1 MDLRSGLG
9 RCEVKGLR
17 FWRIAGKVAQR
28 DLWSGRGHFA
38 VALTGLA
45 VAAAAINASL
55 AIGSAF
61 ADRLNGDMRQWMAAD
76 AAVTLR
82 SPPTEEQRAA
92 IAELDGRGIERTES
106 LETYSM
112 ASSDQ
117 AADPALVSIKEVDP
131 RRYPWYGAVELEP
144 SLPLDRALRVDTAI
158 VSRTLLERLAIATGS
173 QILLNGVAFQVT
185 AVLTGEP
192 DRFAAAPNAYPR
204 VMLSAAAFE
213 RSQIA
218 RAGNAIVWRLLF
230 RNTKDRDAAW
240 LKAKLIA
247 IFPDGQVLDSRD
259 HGDSRAAAALDAALT
274 YLGLTA
280 WTALALGSLGAAM
293 VTYLHV
299 EQRLDTVAIMKVIG
313 GRWNQILGIYLLEA
327 AALSL
332 TGCATGAALAVPLE
346 RIFLSILKHQTPF
359 PIALPW
365 QWPHAAEAAGVV
377 LVSSLAATA
386 IPLLALRR
394 TAPLRILRGQVEQ
407 AAHSRAIAHPA
418 WHLYLLGMAALA
430 IWMVHSWRAGAAF
443 LLGLGMAVL
452 ILMATGRGL
461 LRVARWASGRL
472 RQQVPATW
480 FHGVRSLSR
489 PRHHFASRFLALA
502 IGIMAVAASWLGLGA
517 VVRAIEQS
525 LPLPG
530 ADLFVLGLGSGQTGP
545 LLEFLAHDPDVNQ
558 PVEVVPAVMLR
569 LSRINGMP
577 ARDSAPERW
586 LATCTDGQPSGPVS
600 AGRRPHPGA
609 SVPEA
614 VMAESLARLAGAA
627 AGDTIEFFSSGR
639 TITARIAGL
648 RRLDAIEEQ
657 RGGLVFPC
665 TAFAGLSA
673 FYEVGISVKGERV
686 NPVRRRIGARFPSFP
701 VIGRR
706 ELAAAIQSVARDA
719 VWMLRASAALILAAG
734 AAILILMA
742 MADEGT
748 RRIEIAILKAVGA
761 RSAQVRNALLVE
773 FAALGT
779 LAGLSGAVMGSLFAS
794 LLLSVVFR
802 KAVVAWDPGVLAG
815 ATILGGM
822 TSLAAGW
829 AASARLLGQ
838 KPLRILRDE

>member
-1 MDLRSGLG
+1 MKS
-9 RCEVKGLR
+9 LR
-17 FWRIAGKVAQR
+17 FWRTARKVAQR

-38 VALTGLA
+38 VALAGVA

-61 ADRLNGDMRQWMAAD
+61 AHRLNGDMRQWLAAD
-76 AAVTLR
+76 AAVMLR
-82 SPPTEEQRAA
+82 SPPTDEQRAA

-117 AADPALVSIKEVDP
+117 AADPVLVSVKVVDP

-144 SLPLDRALRVDTAI
+144 GLPLGQALRVNTAI
-158 VSRTLLERLAIATGS
+158 VSRTLMERLAIVPGGRMV
-173 QILLNGVAFQVT
+173 LNGIAFQVT

-218 RAGNAIVWRLLF
+218 RGGNAIVWRLLF
-230 RNTKDRDAAW
+230 RNARDRDAAW
-240 LKAKLIA
+240 LKAKLEE
-247 IFPDGQVLDSRD
+247 IFPDGQVVDSRD

-280 WTALALGSLGAAM
+280 WSALALGSLGAAM
-293 VTYLHV
+293 ATYLHV
-299 EQRLDTVAIMKVIG
+299 QQRLETVAIMKVIG
-313 GRWNQILGIYLLEA
+313 GRWNQIATIYLLEA

-332 TGCATGAALAVPLE
+332 AGCAIGAALAIPLQ
-346 RIFLSILKHQTPF
+346 RIFLSILKDQTPF
-359 PIALPW
+359 RVALPW
-365 QWPHAAEAAGVV
+365 HWAHAAEAAGVV
-377 LVSSLAATA
+377 LLSSLAATA
-386 IPLLALRR
+386 IPLAALRR

-407 AAHSRAIAHPA
+407 AARRGAVAHLA
-418 WHLYLLGMAALA
+418 WLLYLLGMAALA

-443 LLGLGMAVL
+443 LFGLSVAVL
-452 ILMATGRGL
+452 ILMAAGRGL
-461 LRVARWASGRL
+461 LRIARWASGRSK
-472 RQQVPATW
+472 QPVPATW
-480 FHGVRSLSR
+480 SHGIRSLGR
-489 PRHHFASRFLALA
+489 PGRHFASRFLALA
-502 IGIMAVAASWLGLGA
+502 TGIMAVTASWLGLGA
-517 VVRAIEQS
+517 VVRGIEQS

-545 LLEFLAHDPDVNQ
+545 LLEFLVHDPDVNQ
-558 PVEVVPAVMLR
+558 PVDVVPAVVLR
-569 LSRINGMP
+569 LSRINGVP
-577 ARDSAPERW
+577 AGDSAPERW
-586 LATCTDGQPSGPVS
+586 LATCTYGRPSGRVS
-600 AGRRPHPGA
+600 AGRWWNPGTTPA
-609 SVPEA
+609 EA
-614 VMAESLARLAGAA
+614 VMAESLARLAGAT
-627 AGDTIEFFSSGR
+627 AGDSIEFFSSGR
-639 TITARIAGL
+639 TITARIVGL

-673 FYEVGISVKGERV
+673 FYEVGISAKGGRV
-686 NPVRRRIGARFPSFP
+686 DAVRRRIGARFPSFP
-701 VIGRR
+701 VISRR

-719 VWMLRASAALILAAG
+719 VWMLRASASLILAAG
-734 AAILILMA
+734 TAILILMA
-742 MADEGT
+742 LADEGT
-748 RRIEIAILKAVGA
+748 RRMEIAILKAVGA
-761 RSAQVRNALLVE
+761 RSAQVRNALLIE

-779 LAGLSGAVMGSLFAS
+779 LAGLSGAAMGSLFAS

-802 KAVVAWDPGVLAG
+802 KAVAAWDPGVLAW
-815 ATILGGM
+815 AIILGSV

-829 AASARLLGQ
+829 AASARLLRQ

>member
-1 MDLRSGLG
+1 
-9 RCEVKGLR
+9 VKSLR
-17 FWRIAGKVAQR
+17 FWRTAGKVAQR

-38 VALTGLA
+38 VALAGIA

-61 ADRLNGDMRQWMAAD
+61 AHRLNGDMRQWMAAD

-82 SPPTEEQRAA
+82 SPPTDEQRAA

-117 AADPALVSIKEVDP
+117 AADPVLVSVKEVDP

-144 SLPLDRALRVDTAI
+144 NLPLGQALRVDTAI
-158 VSRTLLERLAIATGS
+158 VSRTLMERLAIVPGG
-173 QILLNGVAFQVT
+173 QMLLNGVPFQVT

-218 RAGNAIVWRLLF
+218 RGGNAIVWRLLF
-230 RNTKDRDAAW
+230 RNANDRDAAW
-240 LKAKLIA
+240 LKAKLEEV
-247 IFPDGQVLDSRD
+247 FPDGQVMDSRD

-299 EQRLDTVAIMKVIG
+299 QQRLETVAIVKVIG
-313 GRWNQILGIYLLEA
+313 GRWNQIAAIYLLEA
-327 AALSL
+327 TALSL
-332 TGCATGAALAVPLE
+332 AGCAIGAALAVPLE
-346 RIFLSILKHQTPF
+346 RIFLSVLKDQTPF
-359 PIALPW
+359 RIGLAW

-377 LVSSLAATA
+377 LLSSLAATA
-386 IPLLALRR
+386 IPLLALRS
-394 TAPLRILRGQVEQ
+394 TAPLRTLRGEVEQ
-407 AAHSRAIAHPA
+407 AAPRSAIAQPA
-418 WHLYLLGMAALA
+418 WLLYLLGMAALA

-443 LLGLGMAVL
+443 LFGLSVAVL
-452 ILMATGRGL
+452 ILMAAGRGL
-461 LRVARWASGRL
+461 LHIARWVSGRL
-472 RQQVPATW
+472 RQRVPATW
-480 FHGVRSLSR
+480 FHGVRSLGR
-489 PRHHFASRFLALA
+489 PGRHFASRFLALA
-502 IGIMAVAASWLGLGA
+502 TGIMAVTASWLGLGA
-517 VVRAIEQS
+517 VVRAIDQS
-525 LPLPG
+525 LPSPG
-530 ADLFVLGLGSGQTGP
+530 ASLFVLGLGSGQTGP
-545 LLEFLAHDPDVNQ
+545 LLEFLTHDPEVNQ
-558 PVEVVPAVMLR
+558 PVELVPAVMLR
-569 LSRINGMP
+569 LLRIKGMP
-577 ARDSAPERW
+577 ALDSAPERW
-586 LATCTDGQPSGPVS
+586 LATCTQPSGPVS
-600 AGRRPHPGA
+600 AGRWPNPGTT
-609 SVPEA
+609 VPEA
-614 VMAESLARLAGAA
+614 VMAESLARLAGATV
-627 AGDTIEFFSSGR
+627 GDTIEFFSSGR
-639 TITARIAGL
+639 TITARIVGL

-673 FYEVGISVKGERV
+673 FYEVGISVKDERV
-686 NPVRRRIGARFPSFP
+686 DAVRRAIGARFPSFP
-701 VIGRR
+701 VISRR
-706 ELAAAIQSVARDA
+706 ELAAAIQAVACEA

-734 AAILILMA
+734 TAILILMA
-742 MADEGT
+742 LADEGT

-761 RSAQVRNALLVE
+761 RSVQVRNGLLVE

-802 KAVVAWDPGVLAG
+802 KAVAACDPGVLAW
-815 ATILGGM
+815 ATILGSL
-822 TSLAAGW
+822 TSLVAGW
-829 AASARLLGQ
+829 AASARLLRQ

>member
-1 MDLRSGLG
+1 
-9 RCEVKGLR
+9 VKSLR
-17 FWRIAGKVAQR
+17 FWRTARKVAQR

-38 VALTGLA
+38 VALAGVA

-61 ADRLNGDMRQWMAAD
+61 AHRLNGDMRQWMAAD

-82 SPPTEEQRAA
+82 SPPTDEQRAA

-117 AADPALVSIKEVDP
+117 AADPVLVSVKEVDP

-144 SLPLDRALRVDTAI
+144 NQPLGQALRVDTAI
-158 VSRTLLERLAIATGS
+158 VSRTLMERLAIVPGG
-173 QILLNGVAFQVT
+173 QMLLNGVAFQVT

-192 DRFAAAPNAYPR
+192 DRFAAAPNTYPR

-218 RAGNAIVWRLLF
+218 RGGNAIVWRLLF
-230 RNTKDRDAAW
+230 RNAKDRDAPW
-240 LKAKLIA
+240 LKAKLEEF
-247 IFPDGQVLDSRD
+247 FPDGQVVGSRD
-259 HGDSRAAAALDAALT
+259 HGDSRVVAALDAALT

-280 WTALALGSLGAAM
+280 WTVLALGSLGAAT

-299 EQRLDTVAIMKVIG
+299 QQRLETVAIMKVIG
-313 GRWNQILGIYLLEA
+313 GRWNQIAGIYLLEA

-332 TGCATGAALAVPLE
+332 AGCALGAALAVPLE
-346 RIFLSILKHQTPF
+346 RIFLSILKDQTPF
-359 PIALPW
+359 RIALPW
-365 QWPHAAEAAGVV
+365 QWAHAAEAAGVV
-377 LVSSLAATA
+377 LLSSLAATA

-394 TAPLRILRGQVEQ
+394 TAPLGILRGQMEQ
-407 AAHSRAIAHPA
+407 APRRGAAAHPA
-418 WHLYLLGMAALA
+418 WLLYLLGMAALA

-443 LLGLGMAVL
+443 LFGLSVAVL
-452 ILMATGRGL
+452 ILMSAGRGL
-461 LRVARWASGRL
+461 LRIARWASGRL
-472 RQQVPATW
+472 RQPVNATW
-480 FHGVRSLSR
+480 FHGVRSLGR
-489 PRHHFASRFLALA
+489 PGRHFASRFLALA
-502 IGIMAVAASWLGLGA
+502 TGIVAVSASWLGLGA

-530 ADLFVLGLGSGQTGP
+530 ADLYVLGLGSGQTGP
-545 LLEFLAHDPDVNQ
+545 LLEFLAHDPEVNQ
-558 PVEVVPAVMLR
+558 PVDVVPAVMLR
-569 LSRINGMP
+569 LSRINGVS

-586 LATCTDGQPSGPVS
+586 LATCAYGQPSGPVS
-600 AGRRPHPGA
+600 AGRWWRPGTTA
-609 SVPEA
+609 PEA
-614 VMAESLARLAGAA
+614 VMAESLARLAGAT

-639 TITARIAGL
+639 SITARIVGL

-673 FYEVGISVKGERV
+673 FYEVGISAKGERV
-686 NPVRRRIGARFPSFP
+686 DAVRRRIGARFPSFP

-734 AAILILMA
+734 TAILILMA
-742 MADEGT
+742 LADEGT
-748 RRIEIAILKAVGA
+748 RRVEIAILKAVGA

-802 KAVVAWDPGVLAG
+802 KTVAAWDPGVLAW
-815 ATILGGM
+815 ATILGSL

-829 AASARLLGQ
+829 AASARLLRQ